1 MKLSLFL
8 SVAVSALI
16 PAVSAAT
23 PTGGD
28 FEYVR
33 LDKNDT
39 VLLIVDIQEGLLNLV
54 RDFDPSLYR
63 NNYLA
68 HAALGKAFD
77 LPVIMTTSAET
88 GPNGRL
94 PEEITA
100 MYPSSPLIKR
110 NGEVNAWDNEEFRKA
125 VRDTGKSQV
134 IVAGIVT
141 DVCTAFLALSL
152 RSEGYKV
159 FANVEAS
166 GTMSVLA
173 REAANDQMRAAG
185 VSVVS
190 HFAIVMDLM
199 RDWRNTPGSKELFG
213 YLDQYAPVIGNVVRG
228 HRAAIENGTLL
239 PGQETLPA

>member
-88 GPNGRL
+88 G
-94 PEEITA
+94 
-100 MYPSSPLIKR
+100 K
-110 NGEVNAWDNEEFRKA
+110 
-125 VRDTGKSQV
+125 Q
-134 IVAGIVT
+134 
-141 DVCTAFLALSL
+141 
-152 RSEGYKV
+152 
-159 FANVEAS
+159 
-166 GTMSVLA
+166 
-173 REAANDQMRAAG
+173 
-185 VSVVS
+185 
-190 HFAIVMDLM
+190 
-199 RDWRNTPGSKELFG
+199 
-213 YLDQYAPVIGNVVRG
+213 
-228 HRAAIENGTLL
+228 LL
-239 PGQETLPA
+239 TTQTNKNMLVQQH